1 MYSYNN
7 YREERMWQYMNFLR
21 SFFMCIGAITS
32 LFSYGEKENVKP
44 EVANYNTVGDLKDKY
59 EDNDY

>member
-1 MYSYNN
+1 
-7 YREERMWQYMNFLR
+7 MWQYMNFLR

-44 EVANYNTVGDLKDKY
+44 EVANYNSVGDLKDKY